1 MGPVNDVYRI
11 NSFIGA
17 KLMWGGMWFVDCDK
31 VDSLPSVSFRI
42 NVSNDVPRIYNLK
55 LFKLRFYL
63 AKQQLMSLLYFY
75 KAVL

>member
-1 MGPVNDVYRI
+1 
-11 NSFIGA
+11 
-17 KLMWGGMWFVDCDK
+17 MWGGMWFVDCDK

>member
-42 NVSNDVPRIYNLK
+42 NVSNDVPGIYYLK
-55 LFKLRFYL
+55 LFKLIFHF
-63 AKQQLMSLLYFY
+63 AKQHLIPLLYFY